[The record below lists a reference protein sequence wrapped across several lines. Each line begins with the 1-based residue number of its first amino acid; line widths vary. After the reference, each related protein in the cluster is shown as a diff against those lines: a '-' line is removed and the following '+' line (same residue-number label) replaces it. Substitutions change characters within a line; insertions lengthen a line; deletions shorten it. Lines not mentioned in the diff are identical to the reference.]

1 MMRLKILLRSDAGNF
16 IHLGIALTF
25 VLLSIESPIAMIL
38 FCAECVFLWKNHRR
52 LFYLAVLTGIFIV
65 GKSIVILS
73 SSSTLPDEP
82 VVATV
87 IDSKDDRLTCRI
99 DREKWY
105 VYHDG
110 SQMILPGDRIRL
122 VGSVMESDEYRIPH
136 GFDYE
141 RYLHGN
147 DISGVY
153 YAEEITLLASKFHL
167 NRIKI
172 AFKDY
177 VIANFDLKTAPMV
190 FILLFGD
197 DSLLD
202 PQMHSDIQNLG
213 IMHLFAISGMHVGLV
228 AAMLRW
234 LLKRL
239 YVKVSTEQ
247 IAIVVLLMIYTFL
260 TGFSASMVR
269 ASLLVFM
276 IFFGQTIKW
285 PFSRLDAM
293 TFILIGFYLVNP
305 LCIHLVGFQLSFLVS
320 FAIILG
326 SEYLAAKVE
335 VVTLLKLSFFATLI
349 SLPIL
354 LEMNGGVSIWAV
366 PMSVFFT
373 LLVAKILLPGL
384 FLTLMI
390 PLLEPVYRYFV
401 VLFYQGVGFFAPL
414 NLMLE
419 FNFTDPIAK
428 TLYWGIVLWI
438 LVRGPALRR
447 TLLAMMMV
455 ALLVLATL
463 TKNHVPGLVSVTVLD
478 VGQAEAIHLH
488 DDSCDLLID
497 TGNPDAQ
504 DHVINYFKKS
514 NIHQLDMIFITHSHS
529 DHDGELDD
537 IIEAL
542 QVDVLIGAGDHEVPG
557 TVEQII
563 PVAGQKL
570 VCGSFRIDILHYS
583 ELETNANNNSLVMTV
598 EVGSDLW
605 LFTGDMETRIEM
617 TLDPDILRNI
627 DVVKVPHHGSSTSS
641 SEYFSKQMT
650 PRFAIISVGALNN
663 YGLPSQPV
671 IDRWGRQGAEILRT
685 DVDGTIRFLYF
696 QPFTEPI
703 ISTHIGEKNT
713 FSYLKRIFRFD
724 GSGFQ

>member
-25 VLLSIESPIAMIL
+25 VLLSIESPIAML
-38 FCAECVFLWKNHRR
+38 LLCAECVFLWKNHRR
-52 LFYLAVLTGIFIV
+52 LFYLTVLIGIFIV
-65 GKSIVILS
+65 GKSIVALS
-73 SSSTLPDEP
+73 NVSTIPDEP
-82 VVATV
+82 VVASV
-87 IDSKDDRLTCRI
+87 IDSKDERLTCRI
-99 DREKWY
+99 GGRKWY

-110 SQMILPGDRIRL
+110 SAKIIPGDQIRL
-122 VGSVMESDEYRIPH
+122 VGSVMESNEYRIPH
-136 GFDYE
+136 GFNYV
-141 RYLHGN
+141 RYLQGEA
-147 DISGVY
+147 ISGVY
-153 YAEEITLLASKFHL
+153 YADEITIISSKFHL

-177 VIANFDLKTAPMV
+177 VMENFDQKTAPMV

-202 PQMHSDIQNLG
+202 PQTHSDIQNLG

-247 IAIVVLLMIYTFL
+247 IAIVILLMIYTFL
-260 TGFSASMVR
+260 TGFSSSMVR
-269 ASLLVFM
+269 ASLLVFL
-276 IFFGQTIKW
+276 IFFGQKLKW

-305 LCIHLVGFQLSFLVS
+305 MCIHLVGFQLSFLVS

-326 SEYLAAKVE
+326 SEYLASQIE
-335 VVTLLKLSFFATLI
+335 VVNLLKLSFFATLV

-354 LEMNGGVSIWAV
+354 LELNGGVSIWSV

-373 LLVAKILLPGL
+373 LLVAKVLLPGL

-401 VLFYQGVGFFAPL
+401 ALFYQGVGFFAPL

-419 FNFTDPIAK
+419 FNFTDPTAK
-428 TLYWGIVLWI
+428 TLYWGIILWF
-438 LVRGPALRR
+438 LVRGPAVRR
-447 TLLAMMMV
+447 VLLALMMV
-455 ALLVLATL
+455 ALLILATL
-463 TKNHVPGLVSVTVLD
+463 TKNHVPGLAVVTVLD

-488 DDSCDLLID
+488 DDVCDLLID
-497 TGNPDAQ
+497 TGNPDMR
-504 DHVINYFKKS
+504 DHVIDYFEKS

-537 IIEAL
+537 IMEAL
-542 QVDVLIGAGDHEVPG
+542 NVDVLIGAGDHEVPG
-557 TVEQII
+557 TVAQII
-563 PVAGQKL
+563 PVEGQKL
-570 VCGSFRIDILHYS
+570 ICGSFRIDILHYS
-583 ELETNANNNSLVMTV
+583 ELEQNANNNSMVMTV
-598 EVGSDLW
+598 EVGNDLW
-605 LFTGDMETRIEM
+605 LFTGDMETRIET
-617 TLDPDILRNI
+617 TLDPNVLKKI
-627 DVVKVPHHGSSTSS
+627 DVLKVPHHGSSTSS
-641 SEYFSKQMT
+641 SENFSKQMT
-650 PRFAIISVGALNN
+650 PRFAIISVGAANS
-663 YGLPSQPV
+663 YGLPSQSV
-671 IDRWGRQGAEILRT
+671 IDRWERQGAEILRT
-685 DVDGTIRFLYF
+685 DVDGTLRFIYC

-703 ISTHIGEKNT
+703 LLTHAGEKIP
-713 FSYLKRIFRFD
+713 FGYLKRIFRFD